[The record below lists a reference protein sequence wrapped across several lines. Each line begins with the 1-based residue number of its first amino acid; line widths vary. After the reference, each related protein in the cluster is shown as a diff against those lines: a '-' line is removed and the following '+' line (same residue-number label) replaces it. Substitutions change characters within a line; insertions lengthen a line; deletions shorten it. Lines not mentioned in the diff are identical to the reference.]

1 MGSSS
6 SVEPVLTAGLG
17 KVLNVEPS
25 HLAVPKT
32 ENMPN
37 RFVFKPVRLSLER
50 PAFEIADGLPDF
62 AMIAPSAVR

>member
-1 MGSSS
+1 
-6 SVEPVLTAGLG
+6 
-17 KVLNVEPS
+17 
-25 HLAVPKT
+25 
-32 ENMPN
+32 MPN